1 MIFQQKTLKTK
12 NQFHLLKIKPILQI
26 TTDVIWQILPEKPV
40 CYRFLIHL
48 QLTFDNSNCF

>member
-26 TTDVIWQILPEKPV
+26 TIQLMLFGKFYQKNQFVTD
-40 CYRFLIHL
+40 F
-48 QLTFDNSNCF
+48 